1 MGTESAITTTY
12 TLSPAAYA
20 RVVFTRIA
28 MHYGPVAAIPLSA
41 AIIYGMYADWRWLVV
56 AAAIIFI
63 AIPTILMFAWIH
75 LLATPGVSEAIFP
88 SRLFFNGKENRLR
101 IVYYPLP
108 EPEQESPSLFSEPQP
123 DDTHRRT
130 PNACD
135 INLDTITEAAQSGS
149 YYMLRYTIAGKHAI
163 HLIPV
168 SAFLP
173 DKATASLFD
182 KIESIK

>member
-28 MHYGPVAAIPLSA
+28 MRYGPVAAIPLSA

-56 AAAIIFI
+56 TAAIIFI
-63 AIPTILMFAWIH
+63 AIPTILMFAWIY

-88 SRLFFNGKENRLR
+88 ARLFFNGKEKRLR
-101 IVYYPLP
+101 IVYYPMP
-108 EPEQESPSLFSEPQP
+108 EPEKESPSQFSEQQS
-123 DDTHRRT
+123 DNTHRRI

-149 YYMLRYTIAGKHAI
+149 YYMLRYTIDGKHAI

-168 SAFLP
+168 SAFIP
-173 DKATASLFD
+173 DKATASFLNT
-182 KIESIK
+182 IESMK